1 MPGSK
6 AIQAAIKYLAKKGKL
21 RPEDLIKPPKKP
33 RKGAEGGKRGARGD
47 APRKVDKKGEIV
59 TAASRSSAETKSA
72 RSIKDPSLGPPYK
85 RRTGPSEPTRKVSTA
100 AKNRKTAIS
109 ANYQL
114 DRLTKAKATG
124 EYPKA
129 KATGEYQAF
138 KKAYK
143 AAVESPPMRI
153 KSVVYTRATPKAAE
167 VKAANVSDF
176 SQRLM
181 DEAAAEA
188 VLANA
193 KRRLRAREGRKPR
206 GKGYKPK

>member
-47 APRKVDKKGEIV
+47 ASRKVDKKGEIV
-59 TAASRSSAETKSA
+59 TAASRSSAEIKSA

-124 EYPKA
+124 EY
-129 KATGEYQAF
+129 QAL
-138 KKAYK
+138 KKTYK
-143 AAVESPPMRI
+143 AAVESPPMKI

-167 VKAANVSDF
+167 VKAANVSYF

-193 KRRLRAREGRKPR
+193 RRRLRAREGTKPR